1 MKGINDLKNLLE
13 DREAFIKSTREDMK
27 KIFEE
32 SIGKLEE
39 EVAGK
44 SVSTENCSNLDE
56 VANVYN

>member
-1 MKGINDLKNLLE
+1 LLE

-44 SVSTENCSNLDE
+44 SVSTENCSNLDD